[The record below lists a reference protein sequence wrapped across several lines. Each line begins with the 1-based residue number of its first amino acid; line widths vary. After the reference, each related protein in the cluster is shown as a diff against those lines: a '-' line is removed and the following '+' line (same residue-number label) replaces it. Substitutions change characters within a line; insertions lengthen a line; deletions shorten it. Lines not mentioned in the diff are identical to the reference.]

1 LRESVL
7 SVPAGR
13 TAHVST
19 LLFGAAR
26 IDAKD
31 GGSVLKIFVAS
42 FEAAPVVTGADARGD
57 DGLEFGF

>member
-1 LRESVL
+1 
-7 SVPAGR
+7 
-13 TAHVST
+13 VST

-31 GGSVLKIFVAS
+31 GGSVLKIFIAS